1 MPLKLRLRSVQKTDR
16 RDSSENSNKKASQL
30 SVRCMF
36 RRKQSIWPNGVVLA
50 CAFVSFD
57 SPSSGVIL
65 IAGDRVNEHWRDL
78 CA

>member
-1 MPLKLRLRSVQKTDR
+1 MPLKRRLRSVRKTDR

-30 SVRCMF
+30 SVRWMF
-36 RRKQSIWPNGVVLA
+36 RRKESIWPNGVVLA

-57 SPSSGVIL
+57 SPSGVVL
-65 IAGDRVNEHWRDL
+65 IAGDWVKEHWRDL